1 MNQPVTFQVNGTL
14 TLGASCVGWILNRLQ
29 YRFPREGECAR
40 NDLAAFLDLVEAKAS
55 HYEQRRQER
64 LAGAGA
70 PSGR

>member
-1 MNQPVTFQVNGTL
+1 MTISTVKGL
-14 TLGASCVGWILNRLQ
+14 
-29 YRFPREGECAR
+29 AR
-40 NDLAAFLDLVEAKAS
+40 ANDLAAFLDLVEDKAS